1 MVWKGCSVS
10 HDFVPCGPS
19 NVELP
24 SLVQSMAKV
33 SFPASIVFILFR
45 TSALSPMSNGAD
57 DSDFMVAMLPGAWSI
72 RPSPPYSFCSFSYSS
87 PVAVASSSVAAVVF
101 AANSTGPYL
110 NAI

>member
-33 SFPASIVFILFR
+33 SFPASIVCILFR

-57 DSDFMVAMLPGAWSI
+57 DSDFMVAMLHL
-72 RPSPPYSFCSFSYSS
+72 
-87 PVAVASSSVAAVVF
+87 VALF
-101 AANSTGPYL
+101 TQLLLLLLLRTDHEEIENYNDEDNP
-110 NAI
+110 NP